1 MFNRKVLKDRAKSVL
16 ATGYW
21 HTLAIVLIYSAAST
35 IIANFFTLRIP
46 QTATLTLYS
55 TSSVVMFAGII
66 LISSLMSFA
75 ATVLLA
81 YPLLVGVNRYL
92 LEQAKGTS
100 PQISEI
106 LYAFRSNYSKIVC
119 TVLAKQLIITILILL
134 PMIALGV
141 LSVYLLLKTGYTLPT
156 EFNAAQ
162 LEHLSVHLTESPAF
176 MLFPLF
182 TILLTLPALIKMYD
196 YYLVEY
202 IIAEDT
208 DISWREALR
217 KSKNMMKGNR
227 FATFVLG
234 LSFIG
239 WTMLGVLLCGI
250 GSVFVTPYIFATDAQ
265 LYLEL
270 SGKTTYEPHK
280 DFEF

>member
-16 ATGYW
+16 ATSYW
-21 HTLAIVLIYSAAST
+21 PTLAIVLVYYAAST
-35 IIANFFTLRIP
+35 IIANFFTLNISS
-46 QTATLTLYS
+46 TITLYS
-55 TSSVVMFAGII
+55 TSTVILYAGII
-66 LISSLMSFA
+66 LIRILMSFA
-75 ATVLLA
+75 ATILLT
-81 YPLLVGVNRYL
+81 YPLLVGVNKYL

-119 TVLAKQLIITILILL
+119 TVLAKQLVITLLILL
-134 PMIALGV
+134 PMLALGI

-156 EFNAAQ
+156 EFNTAQ
-162 LEHLSVHLTESPAF
+162 LERLSVHLTESPAF
-176 MLFPLF
+176 MLLPLF
-182 TILLTLPALIKMYD
+182 TILITIPALIKVYD

-202 IIAEDT
+202 IIAEDS

-239 WTMLGVLLCGI
+239 WTMLGVFLCGI
-250 GSVFVTPYIFATDAQ
+250 GSVFVIPYIFATDAQ

-270 SGKTTYEPHK
+270 SGKTTYEPRN